1 MRVCSSLTLAV
12 SALAAGAVMTLA
24 AASDAGAQDKRVRWN
39 MASAYGSKLT
49 QLGTLGTRLS
59 EQLELVSGGSL
70 IFKFYEPGALV
81 PALEMFDA
89 VSAGS
94 IDAGWSTPGY
104 WTGKDETF
112 ALFAAVPFGPNA
124 GEYLGW
130 FYHGGGKE
138 LMDEIYAQYNIKSV
152 ICGLIAPEASGW
164 FRKEIR
170 TVADLN
176 GLKMRFFGLG
186 ARVMEKMG
194 VSTQLL
200 AGGDIFPALERG
212 SIDATEFSMPAIDL
226 DLGFYQVA
234 QHYYFPGWHQ
244 QSTLFDLMMNKD
256 KYDALSDTQKAQIDA
271 VCGDNVRAGL
281 AEGEAIQ
288 GAALAELQKKGVTIH
303 RWPPEILDALNKAWV
318 EVAEELS
325 ATNPNFKKVWD
336 SLSAYRTQYKI
347 WGDLGYL

>member
-1 MRVCSSLTLAV
+1 
-12 SALAAGAVMTLA
+12 
-24 AASDAGAQDKRVRWN
+24 AQDKRVRWS
-39 MASAYGSKLT
+39 MASAYPSKMV

-70 IFKFYEPGALV
+70 VFKFYEPGALV

-94 IDAGWSTPGY
+94 VEAAWSTPGY

-112 ALFAAVPFGPNA
+112 ALFAAIPFGPRA
-124 GEYLGW
+124 SEYLGW
-130 FYHGGGKE
+130 YYHGGGKE
-138 LMDEIYAQYNIKSV
+138 LMDELYAEYNMKGV
-152 ICGLIAPEASGW
+152 ICGVIAPEASGW
-164 FRKEIR
+164 FRKEIK

-186 ARVMEKMG
+186 AKVMERMG

-212 SIDATEFSMPAIDL
+212 SIDATEYSMPAIDL
-226 DLGFYQVA
+226 GLGFYQVA

-256 KYDALSDTQKAQIDA
+256 KY
-271 VCGDNVRAGL
+271 
-281 AEGEAIQ
+281 
-288 GAALAELQKKGVTIH
+288 
-303 RWPPEILDALNKAWV
+303 
-318 EVAEELS
+318 
-325 ATNPNFKKVWD
+325 
-336 SLSAYRTQYKI
+336 
-347 WGDLGYL
+347 